1 MIFNMLFNLIYYFTF
16 LPKIIAGIIL
26 IYILFKI
33 IHAFYYKVVISEEG
47 ITFKNIYNFID
58 PYHQNPIHYKYTFFL
73 VFILISMILLLC
85 YIYIPPEMLE
95 EGKYF
100 KSSLLINDITYLP
113 NYLVH
118 EFSHRF
124 FSVFRIEWWTW
135 ACGSFVE
142 ILFPCIIYLFSLQLR
157 GGQFF
162 SPILFYWIA
171 AALYDTGIY
180 ASDAVV
186 SKLALTGSDMVSN
199 FAPGTM
205 KGDWYYILKPLGL
218 LDYAEKIGLAL
229 EILACIFFAFAI
241 YSIIDYFIKLSKDP
255 RIDNNN

>member
-1 MIFNMLFNLIYYFTF
+1 MQAFFNLVYYFTYV
-16 LPKIIAGIIL
+16 PKIIAGVVLLYII
-26 IYILFKI
+26 FKI
-33 IHAFYYKVVISEEG
+33 IHAFYFKVMITEEG
-47 ITFKNIYNFID
+47 ITFRKIYNFVD
-58 PYHQNPIHYKYTFFL
+58 PYHQSPFFYKYNFFL
-73 VFILISMILLLC
+73 VFILISSVLILC
-85 YIYIPPEMLE
+85 YIYIPPEMIE
-95 EGKYF
+95 DGKYF

-124 FSVFRIEWWTW
+124 WAVLGWRWWTI
-135 ACGSFVE
+135 ASGSAVE

-157 GGQFF
+157 GAQFF
-162 SPILFYWIA
+162 SPVLFYWIA

-199 FAPGTM
+199 FKPGEL

-229 EILACIFFAFAI
+229 EILACVFFALAI
-241 YSIIDYFIKLSKDP
+241 YCIIDYFIKLSRDP
-255 RIDNNN
+255 RLDSSN